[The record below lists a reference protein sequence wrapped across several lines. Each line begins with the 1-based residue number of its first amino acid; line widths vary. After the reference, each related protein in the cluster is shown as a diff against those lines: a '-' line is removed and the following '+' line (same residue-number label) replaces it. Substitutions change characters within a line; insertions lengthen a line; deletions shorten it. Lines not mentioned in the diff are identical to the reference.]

1 MQKLYSIIERQKN
14 ETKILC
20 SSYNLIRM
28 QEEFKKYLNYY
39 LGFGF
44 REVTSEDM
52 ERLILLELISEASSG
67 DLSIEN
73 SRRFFR

>member
-1 MQKLYSIIERQKN
+1 MQKLYSIIERQN
-14 ETKILC
+14 NQTKTLC

-44 REVTSEDM
+44 REVTSEDK
-52 ERLILLELISEASSG
+52 ERLILLELISEVSSG
-67 DLSIEN
+67 DLKLETSK
-73 SRRFFR
+73 RFYR

>member
-1 MQKLYSIIERQKN
+1 MQKLYSIIEKNKN
-14 ETKILC
+14 ESKVLC
-20 SSYNLIRM
+20 SSYNYIRM

-44 REVTSEDM
+44 REVTSEDK

-67 DLSIEN
+67 DISTEN
-73 SRRFFR
+73 SRRFYR